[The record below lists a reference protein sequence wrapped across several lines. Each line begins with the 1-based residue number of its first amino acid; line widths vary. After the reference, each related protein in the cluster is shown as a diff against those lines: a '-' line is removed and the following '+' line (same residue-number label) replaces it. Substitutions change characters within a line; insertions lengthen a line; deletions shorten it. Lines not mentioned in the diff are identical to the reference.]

1 MTRCRFNQRKVIA
14 AASSIVSRDRKTELR
29 SFIYGQ
35 SFTNPANFAKIGP
48 VDVEIIGL
56 IEITENTKT
65 KFNGSSFGYLEAG
78 WAKKEAKLFAS
89 EVPGEVVA
97 SGGEE
102 DLRCTSAL

>member
-35 SFTNPANFAKIGP
+35 SFTNPANFVKIGP

-56 IEITENTKT
+56 TEINENTK
-65 KFNGSSFGYLEAG
+65 K
-78 WAKKEAKLFAS
+78 
-89 EVPGEVVA
+89 
-97 SGGEE
+97 
-102 DLRCTSAL
+102 

>member
-1 MTRCRFNQRKVIA
+1 MTRCRFNQQKVIA
-14 AASSIVSRDRKTELR
+14 AASSLVSRDRKTELR

-35 SFTNPANFAKIGP
+35 SFTNPANFVKIGP

-56 IEITENTKT
+56 IEITENTK
-65 KFNGSSFGYLEAG
+65 KINGSSFGYLEAG

-89 EVPGEVVA
+89 EVPGEVVG

>member
-1 MTRCRFNQRKVIA
+1 M
-14 AASSIVSRDRKTELR
+14 
-29 SFIYGQ
+29 
-35 SFTNPANFAKIGP
+35 KIQK
-48 VDVEIIGL
+48 
-56 IEITENTKT
+56 N
-65 KFNGSSFGYLEAG
+65 NGSSFGYLEAG